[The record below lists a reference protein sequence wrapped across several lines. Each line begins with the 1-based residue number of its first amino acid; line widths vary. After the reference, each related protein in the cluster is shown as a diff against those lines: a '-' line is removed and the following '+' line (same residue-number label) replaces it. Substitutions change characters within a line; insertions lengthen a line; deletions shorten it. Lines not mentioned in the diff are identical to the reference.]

1 MATTEKPASGKRATV
16 SDVARKAGVSPGT
29 VSNALTGARRVDDQT
44 RARIDAAIAELNY
57 VPNLSARS
65 VRTGRVNSIAVLS
78 SMPSAVSA
86 GPSRLG
92 FMMEIAASAA
102 IAAIEHNMALVLVPP
117 LPDPEAT
124 LRNIPF
130 DGALLIEPARDDPF
144 LELLQRRGTPVVA
157 IGTPADST
165 MPHVDLNYGATT
177 DLLIRHL
184 HDAGAR
190 RFPLVIGASDRLS
203 YAVTEANYRRYA
215 AEQGMVAQVIHIP
228 EHSGEAAA
236 RDAIC
241 HALRGTPEIDGVLV
255 PVDALATGVMQGL
268 RDQGRAV
275 PGDVRV
281 VTRYDGLRARSEV
294 PALTAIDLHLDVVAG
309 QAIALLLRV
318 VAGQAGLGEV
328 VQAPQPSLLIR
339 GSSGG

>member
-1 MATTEKPASGKRATV
+1 MNTSDKAASGRRATI
-16 SDVARKAGVSPGT
+16 SDVARQAGVSPGT
-29 VSNALTGARRVDDQT
+29 VSNAMTGARRVDEHT
-44 RARIDAAIAELNY
+44 RARIDAAIAQLNY

-86 GPSRLG
+86 GTSRLG

-144 LELLQRRGTPVVA
+144 LDLLRRRSTPVVA
-157 IGTPADST
+157 IGTPPDST
-165 MPHVDLNYGATT
+165 MAHVDLNYGATT
-177 DLLIRHL
+177 ELLIRHL
-184 HDAGAR
+184 HDSGAR
-190 RFPLVIGASDRLS
+190 CFPLIIGASDRAS
-203 YAVTEANYRRYA
+203 YAVTEQAYRA
-215 AEQGMVAQVIHIP
+215 HATQQGMRPQVIRVP
-228 EHSGEAAA
+228 EHRGEGGA

-241 HALRGTPEIDGVLV
+241 QALHENPGIDGVLV

-268 RDQGRAV
+268 RDLGRSV

-294 PALTAIDLHLDVVAG
+294 PALTAVDLHLDVVAG
-309 QAIALLLRV
+309 QAISLLLRV
-318 VAGQAGLGEV
+318 VAGTAGADEV
-328 VQAPQPSLLIR
+328 VHAPPPALVTR
-339 GSSGG
+339 PSSGG

>member
-1 MATTEKPASGKRATV
+1 M
-16 SDVARKAGVSPGT
+16 ARKAGVSPGT

-86 GPSRLG
+86 GPSRLS

-102 IAAIEHNMALVLVPP
+102 IAAIEHNMALILVPP
-117 LPDPEAT
+117 LPDPETT

-165 MPHVDLNYGATT
+165 MPYVDLNKGATT

-215 AEQGMVAQVIHIP
+215 AEQGMVAQVIRIP
-228 EHSGEAAA
+228 EHSGEVAA

-241 HALRGTPEIDGVLV
+241 QAPRGTPKIDGVLV

-275 PGDVRV
+275 PGEVRV
-281 VTRYDGLRARSEV
+281 VTCYDGLRARSEV

-328 VQAPQPSLLIR
+328 VQAPQPTLLIR